1 MTFKRSSLYYTCW
14 LVLLFST
21 SPFGGQGALLAQ
33 PKGMKPVGGDA
44 PAGTERRLALVIG
57 NKDYQNVSR
66 LNNPLNDA
74 DDMAAALRELGFEVI
89 LRKNLTQSDF
99 LRNIDDFGDRLRQYD
114 VGLFY
119 YSGHGVQH
127 NGENYLVPIDANAK
141 TAPEIEYACVKLGRT
156 LAKMEGA
163 NLKVAL
169 ALLDACRDS
178 PFPATTKSTTAKGLN
193 IPNNPPGSFVAFST
207 RAGSTADDNQQGRN
221 GLFTAEL
228 LRHLTTPNLGIRT
241 ILDRTTQGVSS
252 RSNKSQIPGRYDEL
266 TGDFVF
272 VETAIAKAE
281 PYTPPKR
288 EEPTLVEPAKPKTK
302 SFLDLPFAD
311 MVFVEG
317 GTFQMGSNRGDVDA
331 EENEMVNGKKHRVSV
346 SSFYMG
352 KYEVTQAQWRSVM
365 GDEPMRRNNKN
376 CDDCP
381 VHNVTWEE
389 VQEFLKKLNTLTGG
403 NYRLPTEAEWEY
415 AAGGGKNANR
425 TKYAGTSDVT
435 RLQDYGN
442 FCDSSCED
450 SWKVKN
456 QNDGYKKMA
465 PVGKY
470 KPNALGLYDMSG
482 NVEEW
487 CSDWYDDYISAAQT
501 NPTGPATGSFRVI
514 RGGSWI
520 QDLATCR
527 VMNRGSSMPFISYSV
542 GFRVVSPQ

>member
-1 MTFKRSSLYYTCW
+1 MLKVANLFFLLLLLSSG
-14 LVLLFST
+14 LVF
-21 SPFGGQGALLAQ
+21 AQ
-33 PKGMKPVGGDA
+33 SKGMKPVGGNA
-44 PAGTERRLALVIG
+44 PTGTERRLALVVG

-74 DDMAAALRELGFEVI
+74 DDMANALRELGFEVI

-114 VGLFY
+114 VRLFY

-127 NGENYLVPIDANAK
+127 NGENYLVPVDANAK

-178 PFPATTKSTTAKGLN
+178 PFPAATRSTTPKGLN

-272 VETAIAKAE
+272 VETAAPIAKTE

-288 EEPTLVEPAKPKTK
+288 EEPVKPAVDLEPIAMRYVAGG
-302 SFLDLPFAD
+302 SF
-311 MVFVEG
+311 E
-317 GTFQMGSNRGDVDA
+317 MGSN
-331 EENEMVNGKKHRVSV
+331 ENDDEKPIHRVTV
-346 SSFYMG
+346 SSFRMAIYETTLAEFERFVEATG
-352 KYEVTQAQWRSVM
+352 YQTEAEKGNGSYVWTGTKYGQKAGVNWRCNTAGELRPRSEYNHPVIHVSWN
-365 GDEPMRRNNKN
+365 DAVAY
-376 CDDCP
+376 CD
-381 VHNVTWEE
+381 W
-389 VQEFLKKLNTLTGG
+389 LTRKTGRI
-403 NYRLPTEAEWEY
+403 YRLPTEAEWEY
-415 AAGGGKNANR
+415 AARGGQQSRN
-425 TKYAGTSDVT
+425 TTYAGSNNLEEVVWYTNNT
-435 RLQDYGN
+435 QDKGT
-442 FCDSSCED
+442 
-450 SWKVKN
+450 K
-456 QNDGYKKMA
+456 A
-465 PVGKY
+465 VGLKRA
-470 KPNALGLYDMSG
+470 NELGLYDLSG
-482 NVEEW
+482 NVWEW
-487 CSDWYDDYISAAQT
+487 CSDWYGTYSSAAQT
-501 NPTGPATGSFRVI
+501 NPTGATTGTDRVF
-514 RGGSWI
+514 RGGSWRNGTPS
-520 QDLATCR
+520 LR
-527 VMNRGSSMPFISYSV
+527 YGGV
-542 GFRVVSPQ
+542 GFRVVSLQ

>member
-1 MTFKRSSLYYTCW
+1 MLKASKILLLLFFSSSL
-14 LVLLFST
+14 
-21 SPFGGQGALLAQ
+21 AQ
-33 PKGMKPVGGDA
+33 AQSKGMKPVGGDA

-74 DDMAAALRELGFEVI
+74 DDMAAALRTLGFEVI

-99 LRNIDDFGDRLRQYD
+99 LRTIDEFGDRLRQYD

-127 NGENYLVPIDANAK
+127 NGDNYLVPVDANAK

-178 PFPATTKSTTAKGLN
+178 PFPAGTKSTTAKGLN

-272 VETAIAKAE
+272 VETVGVVATNEPI

-288 EEPTLVEPAKPKTK
+288 EEPAKPKVDLEPVAMRYVAGG
-302 SFLDLPFAD
+302 SF
-311 MVFVEG
+311 E
-317 GTFQMGSNRGDVDA
+317 MGSN
-331 EENEMVNGKKHRVSV
+331 ENDDEKPIHRVTV
-346 SSFYMG
+346 SPFRMAT
-352 KYEVTQAQWRSVM
+352 YETTVAEFERFVEATGYQTEAEKGDGSYVDVNSKWEKKSGVNWRSNTA
-365 GDEPMRRNNKN
+365 GELRPRAEYNH
-376 CDDCP
+376 P
-381 VHNVTWEE
+381 VIHVSWNDAVAYCEW
-389 VQEFLKKLNTLTGG
+389 LTRKTGKT
-403 NYRLPTEAEWEY
+403 YRLPTEAEWEY
-415 AAGGGKNANR
+415 AARGGQQSQG
-425 TKYAGTSDVT
+425 TTYAGSNNLDEVGWYTT
-435 RLQDYGN
+435 N
-442 FCDSSCED
+442 TED
-450 SWKVKN
+450 TGTK
-456 QNDGYKKMA
+456 A
-465 PVGKY
+465 VGLKRA
-470 KPNALGLYDMSG
+470 NELGLYDLSG
-482 NVEEW
+482 NVWEW
-487 CSDWYDDYISAAQT
+487 CRDWYGAYSSDSQT
-501 NPTGPATGSFRVI
+501 NPVGAATGSYRVL
-514 RGGSWI
+514 RGGSWYI
-520 QDLATCR
+520 SPPAISR
-527 VMNRGSSMPFISYSV
+527 VALRNNSTPSYRNNGV
-542 GFRVVSPQ
+542 GFRVVALQ

>member
-1 MTFKRSSLYYTCW
+1 MKKLLF
-14 LVLLFST
+14 VLLTLFLY
-21 SPFGGQGALLAQ
+21 QNGAWSQ
-33 PKGMKPVGGDA
+33 SKGMKPVGGNS
-44 PAGTERRLALVIG
+44 PAGTERRLALVVG

-74 DDMAAALRELGFEVI
+74 DDMAAALRTLGFEVI

-99 LRNIDDFGDRLRQYD
+99 LRTIDEFGDRLRQYD

-127 NGENYLVPIDANAK
+127 NGDNYLVPVDANAK

-178 PFPATTKSTTAKGLN
+178 PFPAGTKSTTAKGLN

-272 VETAIAKAE
+272 VETAAPIAKTE

-288 EEPTLVEPAKPKTK
+288 EEPARTEPANPTVNNTPPSGRSDVSGRGAKF
-302 SFLDLPFAD
+302 FLDLPFAE
-311 MVFVEG
+311 MAYVEG
-317 GTFQMGSNRGDVDA
+317 GTFQMGDTR
-331 EENEMVNGKKHRVSV
+331 NEGETDEKPVHSVSV
-346 SSFYMG
+346 SSFWMS
-352 KYEVTQAQWRSVM
+352 KHEITQRQWESVM
-365 GDEPMRRNNKN
+365 GSNPSSFKD
-376 CDDCP
+376 CADCP
-381 VHNVTWEE
+381 VEQVSWEDIE
-389 VQEFLKKLNTLTGG
+389 EFLKKLNARTGG

-415 AAGGGKNANR
+415 AAGGGSSNR
-425 TKYAGTSDVT
+425 TRFGNGRDVLDATEANFYASA
-435 RLQDYGN
+435 DYKEPYSLVG
-442 FCDSSCED
+442 EYRKKTV
-450 SWKVKN
+450 KV
-456 QNDGYKKMA
+456 GSFR
-465 PVGKY
+465 
-470 KPNALGLYDMSG
+470 PNGLGLYDMTG
-482 NVEEW
+482 NVWEW
-487 CSDWYDDYISAAQT
+487 CSDWEGAYSSAAQT
-501 NPTGPATGSFRVI
+501 NPTGAATGSGRVL
-514 RGGSWI
+514 RGGSW
-520 QDLATCR
+520 AAYPGESR
-527 VMNRGSSMPFISYSV
+527 VALPTRCA
-542 GFRVVSPQ
+542 